1 MIKSLYK
8 AKPGQIV
15 KVAAYARIS
24 NDKVSQETSLSE
36 QIDYYTRLIVLNPS
50 WEFAGIYYDDGIS
63 GTTTTQRKGFT
74 AMIENAKAGLIDII
88 LVKSVSRFARNII
101 DLLTEVRELRKL
113 GVEIYFESQEMSS
126 LDMKSDMMITMYAEY
141 AEEEAISVSENV
153 KWRVEKNK
161 RDGIY
166 HLPVNQML
174 GYRYDENGDIY
185 IYEEEAK
192 IIRLIYDMYAKGEG
206 SSNIAKF
213 LTNKKYKNRKGDTMW
228 YANSVRNILRN
239 EKYVGDYLFTKSY
252 VESPLTHKKM
262 LNYGDKEQML
272 VSNGHP
278 AIVDRDLWDKV
289 QSLMDEKAKHFNVRS
304 HRDDNY
310 DPVKNFTTF
319 TGFIKCPYC
328 GKNYVTKLNHYNGR
342 PSNRHLQCSS
352 NRASKRCSSENYPV
366 DAFEKL
372 IRELIK
378 TLKANKDILKNY
390 LVQGFES
397 KQLETTELDNK
408 INELKKKLYDTKD
421 SLDEYTEGLRNALFE
436 EITKLTREKVAIQNA
451 NLTAENQESR
461 IRKILS
467 ALDDIDINEPWND
480 PLFRTIFSK
489 AVIVNKKLIYFIVGN
504 GDMKSYPVRPKM
516 LFKTNISYRVRET
529 YFDTLGGIIIN
540 K

>member
-24 NDKVSQETSLSE
+24 NDKASQETSLSE
-36 QIDYYTRLIVLNPS
+36 QIDYYTRLIVLNPN

-192 IIRLIYDMYAKGEG
+192 IIRLIYDLYLKGEG
-206 SSNIAKF
+206 TSNIAKL
-213 LTNKKYKNRKGDTMW
+213 LTKKKIVNKRGNVFWSSGTI
-228 YANSVRNILRN
+228 RNILRN
-239 EKYVGDYLFTKSY
+239 EKYVGDYLFSKSY
-252 VESPLTHKKM
+252 VVDPLTHQKRI
-262 LNYGDKEQML
+262 NYGEKEQML

-278 AIVDRDLWDKV
+278 PIIDRENWNKV
-289 QSLMDEKAKHFNVRS
+289 QSLLDEKAQKFNVHS

-310 DPVKNFTTF
+310 DPLKNYTTF

-328 GKNYVTKLNHYNGR
+328 GKNYITKLNHYNGR
-342 PSNRHLQCSS
+342 PTNRHLQCAS
-352 NRASKRCSSENYPV
+352 NRASKRCNSENYPV

-378 TLKANKDILKNY
+378 VLKANKDFLKSY
-390 LVQGFES
+390 LAHGFES
-397 KQLETTELDNK
+397 TQKETTKLDDK
-408 INELKKKLYDTKD
+408 INELKKKLYETKD
-421 SLDEYTEGLRNALFE
+421 SFDEYSEGLRNALFE
-436 EITKLTREKVAIQNA
+436 EITILTKEKVAIQNA

-461 IRKILS
+461 IRKIMA
-467 ALDDIDINEPWND
+467 ALNDIDINEPWND

-489 AVIVNKKLIYFIVGN
+489 AVIVNKRLIYFIIGN
-504 GDMKSYPVRPKM
+504 GDMKSYPVRPKL

>member
-1 MIKSLYK
+1 MYLT
-8 AKPGQIV
+8 
-15 KVAAYARIS
+15 S
-24 NDKVSQETSLSE
+24 N
-36 QIDYYTRLIVLNPS
+36 
-50 WEFAGIYYDDGIS
+50 YYDDGIS

-289 QSLMDEKAKHFNVRS
+289 QSIMDE
-304 HRDDNY
+304 
-310 DPVKNFTTF
+310 
-319 TGFIKCPYC
+319 
-328 GKNYVTKLNHYNGR
+328 
-342 PSNRHLQCSS
+342 
-352 NRASKRCSSENYPV
+352 
-366 DAFEKL
+366 
-372 IRELIK
+372 
-378 TLKANKDILKNY
+378 
-390 LVQGFES
+390 
-397 KQLETTELDNK
+397 
-408 INELKKKLYDTKD
+408 
-421 SLDEYTEGLRNALFE
+421 
-436 EITKLTREKVAIQNA
+436 
-451 NLTAENQESR
+451 
-461 IRKILS
+461 
-467 ALDDIDINEPWND
+467 D

-504 GDMKSYPVRPKM
+504 GDMKSYPIRPKM